1 MESLC
6 DRECDGRTAKPG
18 PPVCVGGG
26 GAGDG
31 EKGEGREICL
41 VRDYDVGY
49 QLVAVGR
56 WCCYVCV

>member
-1 MESLC
+1 ME
-6 DRECDGRTAKPG
+6 ETGKPG

-41 VRDYDVGY
+41 VREDVDY
-49 QLVAVGR
+49 QLVAVLIPTVPKHTHN
-56 WCCYVCV
+56 YTT